1 MICEGGKSRLYLF
14 GLEYYIDK
22 ERADEKGI
30 AMDIQ
35 VKEVANVKHFTYD
48 KYKVY
53 NDTWYCFN
61 TPDRVIQI
69 LDGAMKNHE
78 RIRVF
83 YGDTETGRD
92 WMEIYDTIGY
102 VSRSCGNVKIPL
114 LIKNS
119 RSIGGTG
126 ILDGSIVKITIDKV
140 IVYQQSNYRLPN
152 MEIREASDSLKAIGY
167 NYSTFADGKNDF
179 NCETMKQAEN
189 HIDFL
194 KGKRNREF

>member
-1 MICEGGKSRLYLF
+1 MICEGEKSQLYRL
-14 GLEYYIDK
+14 GLEYYIAK
-22 ERADEKGI
+22 ERAGEKGT

-35 VKEVANVKHFTYD
+35 VKEFNGKR
-48 KYKVY
+48 YKVY
-53 NDTWYCFN
+53 NDTWYCLD
-61 TPDRVIQI
+61 TPDGVIYI
-69 LDGAMKNHE
+69 LDSAMKNHE

-102 VSRSCGNVKIPL
+102 VTRSYGNVKIPL
-114 LIKNS
+114 LVKNS
-119 RSIGGTG
+119 RSIDGTG
-126 ILDGSIVKITIDKV
+126 ILDDSIVKITIDKV
-140 IVYQQSNYRLPN
+140 VVYRQRNYRLPD
-152 MEIREASDSLKAIGY
+152 MEIREASDSLKAMGY

-179 NCETMKQAEN
+179 NCKTMKQAEN

>member
-1 MICEGGKSRLYLF
+1 MICEGGKSRLYRF
-14 GLEYYIDK
+14 GLECYIDK
-22 ERADEKGI
+22 ERADEKGT

-35 VKEVANVKHFTYD
+35 VKESYGKR
-48 KYKVY
+48 YKVY
-53 NDTWYCFN
+53 NDTWYCFD

-69 LDGAMKNHE
+69 LDNAMKNHE

-83 YGDTETGRD
+83 YGDTETGCD

-102 VSRSCGNVKIPL
+102 VSRSCGNIKIPL

-119 RSIGGTG
+119 SSISGTG

-140 IVYQQSNYRLPN
+140 IVYQHLNYRLPD
-152 MEIREASDSLKAIGY
+152 MEIHEASDSLKTIGY

-179 NCETMKQAEN
+179 NCKTMKQAEN
-189 HIDFL
+189 HVAFL

>member
-1 MICEGGKSRLYLF
+1 MICEGGKSRLYRF

-22 ERADEKGI
+22 ERADEKGT

-35 VKEVANVKHFTYD
+35 VKEVADVKSLTYD

-61 TPDRVIQI
+61 TPDKIIQI
-69 LDGAMKNHE
+69 LDDAIENHC

-83 YGDTETGRD
+83 YGDTKTGRD

-102 VSRSCGNVKIPL
+102 VGRSCGKVKVPL
-114 LIKNS
+114 LIKNR
-119 RSIGGTG
+119 RSYSGCS
-126 ILDGSIVKITIDKV
+126 ILTDNIVKITIDKFV
-140 IVYQQSNYRLPN
+140 VYQHLNYHLPD
-152 MEIREASDSLKAIGY
+152 MEIREACDSLKAIGY
-167 NYSTFADGKNDF
+167 NYSTFADGKNDY
-179 NCETMKQAEN
+179 NCTTMKQAEN

>member
-1 MICEGGKSRLYLF
+1 
-14 GLEYYIDK
+14 
-22 ERADEKGI
+22 
-30 AMDIQ
+30 MDIQ
-35 VKEVANVKHFTYD
+35 IKEFNGRH
-48 KYKVY
+48 YKVY
-53 NDTWYCFN
+53 NGTWYCLD

-78 RIRVF
+78 RIRIF
-83 YGDTETGRD
+83 YGNTETGRD

-126 ILDGSIVKITIDKV
+126 ILDDSIVKITIDKV

-152 MEIREASDSLKAIGY
+152 MEIREASDNLKAIGY
-167 NYSTFADGKNDF
+167 NYSTFADGKNDY
-179 NCETMKQAEN
+179 NCKTMKQAEN
-189 HIDFL
+189 HVDFL

>member
-1 MICEGGKSRLYLF
+1 MICEGGKSRLYRL

-22 ERADEKGI
+22 ERAGEKGTV
-30 AMDIQ
+30 MDIQ
-35 VKEVANVKHFTYD
+35 VKEFNGRR
-48 KYKVY
+48 YKVY
-53 NDTWYCFN
+53 NDTWYCLD
-61 TPDRVIQI
+61 TPDSVIQI

-102 VSRSCGNVKIPL
+102 VAHSYGSIKIPL

-119 RSIGGTG
+119 RFAGGIG
-126 ILDGSIVKITIDKV
+126 ILDDNIVKITIDKV
-140 IVYQQSNYRLPN
+140 VVYEQGNYRLPH

>member
-1 MICEGGKSRLYLF
+1 MICEGGKSRLYRL

-22 ERADEKGI
+22 ERVDEKGTV
-30 AMDIQ
+30 MDIQ
-35 VKEVANVKHFTYD
+35 VKEFNGRR
-48 KYKVY
+48 YKIY
-53 NDTWYCFN
+53 NDTWYCLD
-61 TPDRVIQI
+61 TPDGVIQI

-83 YGDTETGRD
+83 YGDNETGRD

-102 VSRSCGNVKIPL
+102 VAHSYGSIQIPL

-119 RSIGGTG
+119 RSVGGIG
-126 ILDGSIVKITIDKV
+126 ILDDNIVKITIDKV
-140 IVYQQSNYRLPN
+140 VVYEQGNYRLPH

-179 NCETMKQAEN
+179 NCKTMKQAEN

>member
-1 MICEGGKSRLYLF
+1 MCSPFLLWKTIWRKYVVAIIVILLNHGANQTE
-14 GLEYYIDK
+14 
-22 ERADEKGI
+22 GI
-30 AMDIQ
+30 AMLVTLDA
-35 VKEVANVKHFTYD
+35 KELLAAARLAYD
-48 KYKVY
+48 K
-53 NDTWYCFN
+53 D
-61 TPDRVIQI
+61 QI

-83 YGDTETGRD
+83 YGDTETGCD

-126 ILDGSIVKITIDKV
+126 ILDDSIVKITIDKV

-152 MEIREASDSLKAIGY
+152 MEIREASDNLKAIGY
-167 NYSTFADGKNDF
+167 NYSTFEDGKNDF
-179 NCETMKQAEN
+179 NCKTMKQAEN

>member
-1 MICEGGKSRLYLF
+1 MICEGEKSRLYLF
-14 GLEYYIDK
+14 GLEYYINK
-22 ERADEKGI
+22 ERAGEKGT

-35 VKEVANVKHFTYD
+35 VKEFNGRR
-48 KYKVY
+48 YKIY
-53 NDTWYCFN
+53 NDTWYCLD

-69 LDGAMKNHE
+69 LDCAMKNHE

-102 VSRSCGNVKIPL
+102 VSRSYGNVKIPL

-126 ILDGSIVKITIDKV
+126 ILDDSIVKITIDKV

-152 MEIREASDSLKAIGY
+152 MEIREASDNLKTIGY
-167 NYSTFADGKNDF
+167 NYSTFEDGKNDF
-179 NCETMKQAEN
+179 NCKTMKQAEN

>member
-22 ERADEKGI
+22 ERADEKGTV
-30 AMDIQ
+30 MGIQ
-35 VKEVANVKHFTYD
+35 VKEFSGRR
-48 KYKVY
+48 YKVY
-53 NDTWYCFN
+53 NDTWYCLD
-61 TPDRVIQI
+61 TPDSVIQI

-102 VSRSCGNVKIPL
+102 VSRSCGNVKTPL

-126 ILDGSIVKITIDKV
+126 ILDDCIVKITIDKV

-152 MEIREASDSLKAIGY
+152 MEIREASDNLKAIGY

-179 NCETMKQAEN
+179 NCKTMKQAKN
-189 HIDFL
+189 HVDFL
-194 KGKRNREF
+194 KGERNREF

>member
-1 MICEGGKSRLYLF
+1 MICEGGKSRLYRF
-14 GLEYYIDK
+14 VLEYYIDK
-22 ERADEKGI
+22 ERADEKGT

-35 VKEVANVKHFTYD
+35 IKESYGKR
-48 KYKVY
+48 YKVY
-53 NDTWYCFN
+53 NGTWYCFD

-69 LDGAMKNHE
+69 LDNAMKNHE

-83 YGDTETGRD
+83 YGDADTGCD

-102 VSRSCGNVKIPL
+102 VSRSCGSVKIPL

-119 RSIGGTG
+119 RSIGSTG

-140 IVYQQSNYRLPN
+140 VVYQQSNYRLPN

-167 NYSTFADGKNDF
+167 NYSTFADGKNDL
-179 NCETMKQAEN
+179 NCKTMKQAEN
-189 HIDFL
+189 HVAFL
-194 KGKRNREF
+194 KGERNREF

>member
-1 MICEGGKSRLYLF
+1 MP
-14 GLEYYIDK
+14 IDK
-22 ERADEKGI
+22 EKADEKGTV
-30 AMDIQ
+30 MDIQ
-35 VKEVANVKHFTYD
+35 VKEFNGRR
-48 KYKVY
+48 YKIY
-53 NDTWYCFN
+53 NDTWYCLD

-78 RIRVF
+78 RIRIF

-102 VSRSCGNVKIPL
+102 VGRSCGNVKIPL

-140 IVYQQSNYRLPN
+140 VVYQHLNYRLPN
-152 MEIREASDSLKAIGY
+152 MEIREANDSLKAIGY
-167 NYSTFADGKNDF
+167 NYSTFADGENDF
-179 NCETMKQAEN
+179 NCKTMKQAEN